1 MNLPNGRP
9 RCLQSTLKSDD
20 EHSQPPRSAAR
31 VTWLTA
37 EISASNLSRGN
48 RVFRNALHVMPLLA
62 LALTLAAC
70 GVAAPQVA
78 SPTMPA
84 TVPQAALTQTPP
96 SHVIATPALVTVT
109 PIPTSVTTP
118 VTSSSRSET
127 VTITE
132 PSLVPTARPIPPHP
146 GTELSQ
152 IYEKGSS
159 GRKEIAL
166 TFDAGADRGNGEAIL
181 DRLAEYEVVASFG
194 VTGQWA
200 EANPDLIHRMVAEGH
215 TVFNHTWSHQSW
227 TGRST
232 SADPEDPSTWEPLS
246 REERLA
252 ELTKTQEAIRAI
264 ASYDMRPYWRPAYG
278 DYDVDALADAAEVGY
293 TATVMWS
300 CESFAWKGWT
310 AEQIVPYC
318 TTNMAPDD
326 IILLHVGA
334 QGADH
339 DALPG
344 LIEGLRGQG
353 FTFVTIEQ
361 ILQP

>member
-1 MNLPNGRP
+1 MR
-9 RCLQSTLKSDD
+9 
-20 EHSQPPRSAAR
+20 AR
-31 VTWLTA
+31 K
-37 EISASNLSRGN
+37 LSWGDH
-48 RVFRNALHVMPLLA
+48 VAQGALHIASLLA
-62 LALTLAAC
+62 LAMILAAC

-78 SPTMPA
+78 SPTMQATAPRPA
-84 TVPQAALTQTPP
+84 PTQTPL
-96 SHVIATPALVTVT
+96 SQGITTPGLVTASPV
-109 PIPTSVTTP
+109 PTSVAT
-118 VTSSSRSET
+118 VAASSSGSAT
-127 VTITE
+127 ATLTAASPV
-132 PSLVPTARPIPPHP
+132 PSTRLAPPGP
-146 GTELSQ
+146 DTGFSQ
-152 IYEKGSS
+152 LYEKGSS
-159 GRKEIAL
+159 GRQEIAL

-181 DRLAEYEVVASFG
+181 DRLAEYDVVASFG

-200 EANPDLIHRMVAEGH
+200 EANPDLIRRMIADGH
-215 TVFNHTWSHQSW
+215 VVFNHTWSHQSW

-252 ELTKTQEAIRAI
+252 ELTTMEEAIRAI
-264 ASYDMRPYWRPAYG
+264 ANYDVRPYWRPAYG
-278 DYDVDALADAAEVGY
+278 DYDADALADAAAAGY

-318 TTNMAPDD
+318 TTNMAPGD

-334 QGADH
+334 QGADY

-353 FTFVTIEQ
+353 FAFVSIEQ
-361 ILQP
+361 VLQP

>member
-1 MNLPNGRP
+1 
-9 RCLQSTLKSDD
+9 
-20 EHSQPPRSAAR
+20 
-31 VTWLTA
+31 
-37 EISASNLSRGN
+37 
-48 RVFRNALHVMPLLA
+48 MPLFA

-70 GVAAPQVA
+70 GVAVPQVA

-84 TVPQAALTQTPP
+84 TAPQAALTQTPP
-96 SHVIATPALVTVT
+96 SQVIATPVLVTAM
-109 PIPTSVTTP
+109 PFPTAVA
-118 VTSSSRSET
+118 SSSGSET
-127 VTITE
+127 VTTTE
-132 PSLVPTARPIPPHP
+132 SSPVPTARPIPPDL
-146 GTELSQ
+146 GTELSK
-152 IYEKGSS
+152 IFEKGSS
-159 GRKEIAL
+159 ERKEIAL

-246 REERLA
+246 SEERLA
-252 ELTKTQEAIRAI
+252 ELTRTEEAIRAI

-278 DYDVDALADAAEVGY
+278 DYDADALADAAEVGY

-318 TTNMAPDD
+318 TTNMAPGD

-334 QGADH
+334 QGADY